1 MKQLLIEVD
10 DDLAARLERVAPS
23 RSRQRSKFVR
33 DAIREAL
40 WRIEESA
47 TAAAY
52 RAQPD
57 TAEAAYIDERAWEA
71 KPPSGK
77 SRGRRRRSP

>member
-1 MKQLLIEVD
+1 MKQSLIEAD

-23 RSRQRSKFVR
+23 RSRKRSMFVR
-33 DAIREAL
+33 DATHEAL
-40 WRIEESA
+40 WRLEEAA

-57 TAEAAYIDERAWEA
+57 TAEEGYLDARAWEA
-71 KPPSGK
+71 
-77 SRGRRRRSP
+77 